1 MGFSL
6 GVLKYVVCLCKECHV
21 DVFYVCI
28 VRRGAVGACVWE
40 V

>member
-6 GVLKYVVCLCKECHV
+6 GVLKYVCVGDV
-21 DVFYVCI
+21 MDVVFYVCI
-28 VRRGAVGACVWE
+28 VRRGAVGARVWE